1 MIIRDPLGIMNW
13 RLTKENMERLET
25 YTRETH
31 ESKDALV
38 GLSKLIVYM
47 NALVDNGILDP
58 EERQILSWWLIET
71 DKSTE
76 IEEFIAKEEK
86 R

>member
-13 RLTKENMERLET
+13 RLIKESIERLGT
-25 YTRETH
+25 YSHEIH

-47 NALVDNGILDP
+47 NALVDNRILDP

-71 DKSTE
+71 DRSTE
-76 IEEFIAKEEK
+76 IEEFIAKEKK